1 MTKSVLLAYANTLV
15 SMQEIIYLFRFKQL
29 SYGKVPTKLEIQILE
44 YAFLIAIK
52 DQNAE
57 ELKEE
62 LLSTSKKLMKSK
74 INSLK
79 HISGFLFNNKDIILN
94 VASSVLYAV
103 ALKKLPKTIGTC
115 ITALKLF
122 NNK

>member
-1 MTKSVLLAYANTLV
+1 
-15 SMQEIIYLFRFKQL
+15 MQEIIYLFGFKQL
-29 SYGKVPTKLEIQILE
+29 SYGKVPTKLEIKILE
-44 YAFLIAIK
+44 YVFLIAIK

-62 LLSTSKKLMKSK
+62 LLSISKNLLKSK
-74 INSLK
+74 INGLK

-115 ITALKLF
+115 ITVLKLF